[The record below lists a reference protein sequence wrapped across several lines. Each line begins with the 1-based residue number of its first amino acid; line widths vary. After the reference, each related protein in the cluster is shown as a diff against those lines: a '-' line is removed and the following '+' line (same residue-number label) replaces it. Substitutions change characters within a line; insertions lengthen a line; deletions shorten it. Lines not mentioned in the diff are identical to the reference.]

1 MGRNM
6 NRNNFPLVLM
16 LVAGAVTCV
25 INLIRQY
32 PMPGQLVVLFVVL
45 VVFYLLGCIIKW
57 TLDLFDAQ
65 NEKKAAEEGEVIEK
79 EADESA
85 QEVQE
90 SGSEQEKAG

>member
-32 PMPGQLVVLFVVL
+32 PMPGQLVVLFIVL

-65 NEKKAAEEGEVIEK
+65 NEKKTAEEGEVIEK

-90 SGSEQEKAG
+90 SETEQEKAG